1 MRSLVT
7 VQRLLLLQRGGER
20 RWWEEE
26 RRGRQK
32 ARSRGR
38 AGSPRWENGLASW
51 SAGSILTS
59 LPSGTPDVRNRPS
72 GSTHHSCGFLIQ
84 EMGRG
89 RAQRAA
95 CGICYRGARATFFH
109 STSHPGPVAPGC
121 RSTLST
127 QPLGKES
134 LSSEVKLPSIHSSS
148 I

>member
-59 LPSGTPDVRNRPS
+59 VPSGAPDVWNRPS
-72 GSTHHSCGFLIQ
+72 GSTHQSCGLLIR

-89 RAQRAA
+89 RTQRAA
-95 CGICYRGARATFFH
+95 CGICYVLPFHVPSQPHGSRLQKYTFNL
-109 STSHPGPVAPGC
+109 TAGEGELV
-121 RSTLST
+121 L
-127 QPLGKES
+127 
-134 LSSEVKLPSIHSSS
+134 
-148 I
+148 